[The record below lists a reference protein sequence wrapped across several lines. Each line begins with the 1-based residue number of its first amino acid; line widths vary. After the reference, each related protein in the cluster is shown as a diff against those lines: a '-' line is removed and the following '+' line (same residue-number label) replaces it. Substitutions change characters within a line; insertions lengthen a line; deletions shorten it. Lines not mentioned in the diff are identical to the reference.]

1 MSGESGSNLSII
13 HELPA
18 RDFQGDE
25 MEGESGFSRS
35 IIYELHS

>member
-1 MSGESGSNLSII
+1 MSGESGSKLSII

-18 RDFQGDE
+18 RVFQGDE